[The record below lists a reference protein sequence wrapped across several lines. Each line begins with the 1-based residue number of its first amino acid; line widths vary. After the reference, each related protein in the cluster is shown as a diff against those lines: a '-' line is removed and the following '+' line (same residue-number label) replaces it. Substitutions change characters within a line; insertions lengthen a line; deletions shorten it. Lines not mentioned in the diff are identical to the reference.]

1 MTTTYDDDNDTG
13 GQQNESSVI
22 TDLRRKLREAEKTA
36 HGNAEAAARAEA
48 AERELAFLK
57 AGVDPAK
64 PAATWFIKGYDGD
77 LSTDA
82 IKKAAGDAGLLA
94 GAQASGGTVDAS
106 HQAAAI
112 AQGAIDAATAGAF
125 GGVSPVNHLENMQ
138 RALERGGIE
147 AMADY
152 MRTAGLPVADEQ

>member
-1 MTTTYDDDNDTG
+1 VTTTYDDDEPG
-13 GQQNESSVI
+13 GQQNDSSVI
-22 TDLRRKLREAEKTA
+22 SELRRKLRESEKSA

-94 GAQASGGTVDAS
+94 SAPTPGGVDAS
-106 HQAAAI
+106 HQVAAI
-112 AQGAIDAATAGAF
+112 AQGAIDAATAGPF

-138 RALERGGIE
+138 RALERGGID

-152 MRTAGLPVADEQ
+152 MRTVGLPVAGDDQ